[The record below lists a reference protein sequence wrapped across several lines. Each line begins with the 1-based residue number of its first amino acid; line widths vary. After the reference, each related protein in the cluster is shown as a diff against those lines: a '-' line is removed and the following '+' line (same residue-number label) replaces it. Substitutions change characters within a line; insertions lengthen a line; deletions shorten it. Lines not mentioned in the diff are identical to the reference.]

1 MSRNNSMERRK
12 HKRYNVEENV
22 LVFNATTFGQ
32 IINICKGGLA
42 FRYLANKND
51 PPLTSFELGLMN
63 GNNGFLL
70 DNIHCRTVTVT
81 DSPPVH
87 PSSSTIIRRTGVCF
101 TNLTIKQQESLDN
114 FLMNNT
120 IGEETSASTH

>member
-12 HKRYNVEENV
+12 HKRYCVDENI
-22 LVFNATTFGQ
+22 LVFNSSTFGQ

-42 FRYLANKND
+42 FRYLADKND
-51 PPLTSFELGLMN
+51 PPLNSFELGLIN
-63 GNNGFLL
+63 SNNAFLL
-70 DNIHCRTVTVT
+70 DNIHCRAITVT

-101 TNLTIKQQESLDN
+101 TNLTIEQQKLLDH
-114 FLMNNT
+114 FLMKNT